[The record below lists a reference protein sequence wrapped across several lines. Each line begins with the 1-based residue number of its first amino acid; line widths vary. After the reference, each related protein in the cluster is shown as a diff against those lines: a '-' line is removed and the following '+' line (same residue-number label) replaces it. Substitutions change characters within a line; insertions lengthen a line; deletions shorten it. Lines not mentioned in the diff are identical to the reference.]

1 MTMLVLC
8 IQPDAFNNNDDNLF
22 SHDARVHS
30 KPNTDGWWA
39 CIAHSNDAAC
49 SCWRKNPFY
58 APHLPSAHSRKW
70 RKCITHV
77 NGTACKRSRA
87 MQSER
92 MALVPVWCVCVCVMS
107 EFTCEWPTTDA
118 QSEQKKGK
126 NRTIFILKRNACDM
140 TSYIHTPTPLPLCNV
155 QCACVW
161 CVCGGGAKKQEQS
174 YNEKK
179 NNKIA
184 TTLRCVATLLR
195 QVRHRQSTRK
205 PLNSLSHL
213 HLIPQGIAY
222 IYIYIDGWNFCWSR
236 CCDGCYYVHCPTW
249 PTGSTS
255 VEMGNVLAS
264 YRQKADREKLK
275 NSVQSNDIKWH

>member
-87 MQSER
+87 TQTER
-92 MALVPVWCVCVCVMS
+92 MALVPVWWVNSRVSGQQQMLKASRRREKIVLFLYWSAMHATWRRTYTHRRRCHCAMCNVHVCDVCAVV
-107 EFTCEWPTTDA
+107 
-118 QSEQKKGK
+118 EQK
-126 NRTIFILKRNACDM
+126 A
-140 TSYIHTPTPLPLCNV
+140 
-155 QCACVW
+155 
-161 CVCGGGAKKQEQS
+161 GAK
-174 YNEKK
+174 
-179 NNKIA
+179 
-184 TTLRCVATLLR
+184 L
-195 QVRHRQSTRK
+195 
-205 PLNSLSHL
+205 
-213 HLIPQGIAY
+213 
-222 IYIYIDGWNFCWSR
+222 
-236 CCDGCYYVHCPTW
+236 
-249 PTGSTS
+249 
-255 VEMGNVLAS
+255 
-264 YRQKADREKLK
+264 
-275 NSVQSNDIKWH
+275 

>member
-92 MALVPVWCVCVCVMS
+92 MALVPVWCVCVCD
-107 EFTCEWPTTDA
+107 EWIHVWVANNRCSKRAEEGKKSYYFYIEAQCMRHDVVHTHTDA
-118 QSEQKKGK
+118 VA
-126 NRTIFILKRNACDM
+126 I
-140 TSYIHTPTPLPLCNV
+140 V
-155 QCACVW
+155 QCAMCMCVM
-161 CVCGGGAKKQEQS
+161 CVRWWSKKAGAK
-174 YNEKK
+174 
-179 NNKIA
+179 
-184 TTLRCVATLLR
+184 L
-195 QVRHRQSTRK
+195 
-205 PLNSLSHL
+205 
-213 HLIPQGIAY
+213 
-222 IYIYIDGWNFCWSR
+222 
-236 CCDGCYYVHCPTW
+236 
-249 PTGSTS
+249 
-255 VEMGNVLAS
+255 
-264 YRQKADREKLK
+264 
-275 NSVQSNDIKWH
+275 